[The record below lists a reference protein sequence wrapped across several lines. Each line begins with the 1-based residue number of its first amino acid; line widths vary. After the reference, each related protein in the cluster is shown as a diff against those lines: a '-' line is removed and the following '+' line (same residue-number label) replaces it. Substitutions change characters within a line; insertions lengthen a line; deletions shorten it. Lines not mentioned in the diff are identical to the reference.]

1 MDRSPI
7 GKAVAQKQMVDNI
20 VNGVEDLTLPPI
32 ELPPAKS
39 QGWMKKRG
47 ENNTAW
53 RNRYFCVF
61 EDECSRYGK

>member
-1 MDRSPI
+1 
-7 GKAVAQKQMVDNI
+7 MVDNI